1 MSKNTI
7 LKNFK
12 TKDVLFFGF
21 ILIYI
26 INLTQLYFVN
36 SNSVKLNTLIQ
47 EEFTKSDDKSLNLT
61 LNSSNNKDVFL
72 KSRLLKIKDEIVLGT
87 SEIESHDLK
96 PTKDQYLNFYSTN
109 KLRNWVLWYECYF
122 GNREQNSNCFK

>member
-36 SNSVKLNTLIQ
+36 SNTVKLNALIQ

-61 LNSSNNKDVFL
+61 LNSNNNKDVFL
-72 KSRLLKIKDEIVLGT
+72 KSRLLKMKDEIVLGT
-87 SEIESHDLK
+87 SEIEIYDSK
-96 PTKDQYLNFYSTN
+96 PSKDQYVNFYSTN
-109 KLRNWVLWYECYF
+109 KARNWIVWYECYF
-122 GNREQNSNCFK
+122 GK